1 MHKMNLKQPAYS
13 TRAYTIITRNR
24 FRRSERNKGNQEEE
38 REIVK
43 WEDKGTDYEEEEAE
57 RKEIQPTETEEREE
71 KEEKRRVRN

>member
-43 WEDKGTDYEEEEAE
+43 CEDKGTDYKEEKAE
-57 RKEIQPTETEEREE
+57 RGEIQPTETEATEEREE
-71 KEEKRRVRN
+71 EERTEG